1 MLNRIFAKPLGR
13 LAVTLAAAGLAAM
26 AASIAAGAQ
35 GTAQAPAQEPLRV
48 GRAIANSWSFVPLD
62 VGMATGIFAR
72 HGLAIESVS
81 FTGSAR
87 LQQGLAANGIDIGLS
102 SGPELAMVAKGAPVI
117 GVAAIVLSPRMTI
130 TVGRNAPIHAAADLR
145 GRKIGVSTA
154 ASLTEWLTREY
165 ARREGWG
172 RDGIEAV
179 ALGSDA
185 AQIAAMKTDQID
197 GLVLDIATAMRLESS
212 GDGRIVVRFGDI
224 IKDFIQNAAY
234 ARRDLVASNPDRVR
248 RFLAGWFETID
259 YMAARK
265 DESVKIALPIV
276 DLPPDLAA
284 RGYDE
289 WMAAYSRDGRFDPAA
304 LRLLAT
310 SFVDM
315 KLLPSEPDMKAL
327 YTEDFLPARK

>member
-1 MLNRIFAKPLGR
+1 MRNGFFKNSFPHW
-13 LAVTLAAAGLAAM
+13 AVVLVTAALCANLVRTS
-26 AASIAAGAQ
+26 AS
-35 GTAQAPAQEPLRV
+35 AQAVVQDPLRV
-48 GRAIANSWSFVPLD
+48 GRAIANSWSFIPLD
-62 VGMATGIFAR
+62 VGIAAGIFAR

-117 GVAAIVLSPRMTI
+117 GVAAIVLAPRMTI
-130 TVGRNAPIHAAADLR
+130 TVRRDGPIHDAAELR

-165 ARREGWG
+165 SRRQGWG
-172 RDGIEAV
+172 RDGIAAV

-197 GLVLDIATAMRLESS
+197 GLVLDVATALRLESS
-212 GDGRIVVRFGDI
+212 GDARIVVRFGDI
-224 IKDFIQNAAY
+224 ITDFIQNAAY
-234 ARRDLVASNPDRVR
+234 ARRDLIAANPDRVR

-259 YMAARK
+259 YMGAHK
-265 DESVKIALPIV
+265 DESIKIALPIV

-289 WMAAYSRDGRFDPAA
+289 WMAAYSRDGRFDDAA
-304 LRLLAT
+304 LRLLAQ

-315 KLLPSEPDMKAL
+315 KLLASEPDMKQL
-327 YTEDFLPARK
+327 YTEEFLPPRK

>member
-1 MLNRIFAKPLGR
+1 
-13 LAVTLAAAGLAAM
+13 
-26 AASIAAGAQ
+26 
-35 GTAQAPAQEPLRV
+35 
-48 GRAIANSWSFVPLD
+48 
-62 VGMATGIFAR
+62 
-72 HGLAIESVS
+72 
-81 FTGSAR
+81 
-87 LQQGLAANGIDIGLS
+87 
-102 SGPELAMVAKGAPVI
+102 MVARGAPVI

-130 TVGRNAPIHAAADLR
+130 TVGRNAPIHTSADLR

-197 GLVLDIATAMRLESS
+197 GLVLDVATAMRLESS

-234 ARRDLVASNPDRVR
+234 ARRDLVASNPDRIR

-259 YMAARK
+259 YMGAHK
-265 DESVKIALPIV
+265 DASVSIALPIV

-304 LRLLAT
+304 LRLLAK

-315 KLLPSEPDMKAL
+315 KLLPAEPDMKEL
-327 YTEDFLPARK
+327 YTEEFLPRSK